1 MRKIGFIG
9 AFDKTDLIIYIAK
22 ILTEVGKRV
31 LILDTTILQK
41 SRYNVPA
48 IAPTKIYVTTYED
61 IDIAVGFE
69 DIISAKEYLGNIEN
83 DYDFVIIDID
93 SSEMFSSF
101 EMRSAEKLYFVTAF
115 DNFSLNK
122 GVEIIRDIGQKLY
135 MTKVF
140 FEKDIHDE
148 YEEQLNL
155 LSFSCQVEWIGENV
169 YFPYEQGDLTAMI
182 ENQRV
187 SKIRFRNLSEQYK
200 DSLLM
205 IVQDIAEEI
214 DYSIIKR
221 IMKKM

>member
-9 AFDKTDLIIYIAK
+9 AFDKTDLIIYTAK

-41 SRYNVPA
+41 SRYNVPT
-48 IAPTKIYVTTYED
+48 IAPTRIYVTTYED
-61 IDIAVGFE
+61 IDIAIGFE
-69 DIISAKEYLGNIEN
+69 DFISVKDYLGNIEN
-83 DYDFVIIDID
+83 DYDFIMIDID
-93 SSEMFSSF
+93 SSEMFESF
-101 EMRSAEKLYFVTAF
+101 EMQSAEKLYFVTAF

-140 FEKDIHDE
+140 FEKDVHDE

-155 LSFSCQVEWIGENV
+155 LSFSYQVEWMGENL
-169 YFPYEQGDLTAMI
+169 YFPYDQGDLTAMI

-200 DSLLM
+200 NSLLM
-205 IVQDIAEEI
+205 IVQDIGAEI
-214 DYSIIKR
+214 DYSAMKR